1 MPNRRS
7 HHLVARG
14 NERKHA
20 RAPFSAVRASWKLN
34 VDGFSSSRGALHDAH
49 HQKAPNAKNPAAVR
63 RRRAWWRF
71 RWLPGLASLTGCK
84 PKETHYLS
92 ASACQDVRNSARSHN
107 KPEKPPQNR
116 TPQDSKRNLEI
127 QRNCKVFDLEN
138 YQKTRKSPS
147 FVHFNGSKAIPE
159 RFDFAGVSPV
169 SYGCAPNYGRPER
182 KDSAWTILQLHRI
195 AFEQC
200 RKPLS
205 LRNQPLLPSHLN
217 ASAIPC
223 GDFLSRFKNF
233 GSKGN
238 QARTQKQQKSNEN
251 AAISLLFCCFCVLA

>member
-1 MPNRRS
+1 MSNRHN
-7 HHLVARG
+7 HHLAARG

-20 RAPFSAVRASWKLN
+20 RAPFSAVRASWKLK

-49 HQKAPNAKNPAAVR
+49 HEKAPNAKKTGGRWAAA
-63 RRRAWWRF
+63 RRRAAAA
-71 RWLPGLASLTGCK
+71 LGGGAPGGISIASRSCFPQLM
-84 PKETHYLS
+84 ETHYLS

-182 KDSAWTILQLHRI
+182 KDSELRVQSLPAVAFLIRWQPTIFPKI
-195 AFEQC
+195 VV
-200 RKPLS
+200 
-205 LRNQPLLPSHLN
+205 
-217 ASAIPC
+217 SARP
-223 GDFLSRFKNF
+223 F
-233 GSKGN
+233 
-238 QARTQKQQKSNEN
+238 
-251 AAISLLFCCFCVLA
+251 ISVGHTMY

>member
-1 MPNRRS
+1 M
-7 HHLVARG
+7 
-14 NERKHA
+14 
-20 RAPFSAVRASWKLN
+20 
-34 VDGFSSSRGALHDAH
+34 
-49 HQKAPNAKNPAAVR
+49 
-63 RRRAWWRF
+63 
-71 RWLPGLASLTGCK
+71 
-84 PKETHYLS
+84 ETHYLS

-182 KDSAWTILQLHRI
+182 KDSELRVRSLPGVASLTGGEPVKLTIFRSQRLVASYLRRAVTSQPGNPAKTRTFKIGSNTSEFMELSGFPDGRAMLKVPRI
-195 AFEQC
+195 PGYCF
-200 RKPLS
+200 
-205 LRNQPLLPSHLN
+205 
-217 ASAIPC
+217 
-223 GDFLSRFKNF
+223 RF
-233 GSKGN
+233 
-238 QARTQKQQKSNEN
+238 
-251 AAISLLFCCFCVLA
+251 

>member
-1 MPNRRS
+1 MHTTRR
-7 HHLVARG
+7 HHT
-14 NERKHA
+14 RKT
-20 RAPFSAVRASWKLN
+20 RRPLGGGAPPGR
-34 VDGFSSSRGALHDAH
+34 SRPG
-49 HQKAPNAKNPAAVR
+49 

-116 TPQDSKRNLEI
+116 TPHDSKRNLEI

-169 SYGCAPNYGRPER
+169 SYGCAPSYGRPER
-182 KDSAWTILQLHRI
+182 KDSELRVRPLPGVAFLMRWQPTIV
-195 AFEQC
+195 
-200 RKPLS
+200 RKIILTARPFNRGRHTMWS
-205 LRNQPLLPSHLN
+205 LFA
-217 ASAIPC
+217 ASR
-223 GDFLSRFKNF
+223 DFVNTKQNLEIYETSR
-233 GSKGN
+233 
-238 QARTQKQQKSNEN
+238 T
-251 AAISLLFCCFCVLA
+251 